1 MVVREVSFQIYRT
14 LENFPVPVHLG
25 TETQFSPVYRNAS
38 GRFDGLFV
46 YTLKGRGCF
55 EEADGRKYQL
65 LPGVAYVCSGLEPGV
80 KYYYPPDAAE
90 PWTFIWFS
98 FKGEF
103 AENMLKSVI
112 GRYGRAYCI
121 PETHPVMLE
130 LLALQNSR
138 GPVHVL
144 SPHEGSAL
152 VFAVINM
159 LAETHEQKH
168 KENHASRLI
177 LKAQQMIISRINEKV
192 SCEQVAAELNISRE
206 HFSRL
211 FKQQTGVTP
220 NEFIVRRKIIHA
232 CHLLKDTS
240 MNCKEI
246 AFAVGYETPANFIRA
261 FKGYQK
267 TTPLQFRKN
276 GVIPIY

>member
-1 MVVREVSFQIYRT
+1 MVISDVVFQIYRG
-14 LENFPVPVHLG
+14 LEGFPVPVHLE
-25 TETQFSPVYRNAS
+25 TETQFSPVYRNSS
-38 GRFDGLFV
+38 GRFRGLFV

-55 EEADGRKYQL
+55 EEADGRRHQL
-65 LPGVAYVCSGLEPGV
+65 LPGIAYACAGLEPGV
-80 KYYYPPDAAE
+80 KYYYPADATE
-90 PWTFIWFS
+90 PWTFMWFS

-112 GRYGRAYCI
+112 SRYGRTYCI
-121 PETHPVMLE
+121 PATHPVMLE
-130 LLALQNSR
+130 LQALQNSR
-138 GPVHVL
+138 GQVHVL

-159 LAETHEQKH
+159 LAETREQKH

-177 LKAQQMIISRINEKV
+177 LKAQQIIISRIHEKV

-211 FKQQTGVTP
+211 FKQQTGITP
-220 NEFIVRRKIIHA
+220 YEFIARRKIIHA
-232 CHLLKDTS
+232 CHLLKDTR

>member
-1 MVVREVSFQIYRT
+1 MVVSDINFQVYRG
-14 LENFPVPVHLG
+14 LEGFPVPVHLE
-25 TETQFSPVYRNAS
+25 TETQLSTVYRNAC

-55 EEADGRKYQL
+55 EEADGRKHQL
-65 LPGVAYVCSGLEPGV
+65 LPEIAYVCSGLEPGV
-80 KYYYPPDAAE
+80 KYYYPEDATA
-90 PWTFIWFS
+90 PWTFMWFR
-98 FKGEF
+98 FKGKY
-103 AENMLKSVI
+103 AEDMLKSVI
-112 GRYGRAYCI
+112 NRYGRTYCI
-121 PETHPVMLE
+121 PEKHPVILE
-130 LLALQNSR
+130 LLTLQNSR

-159 LAETHEQKH
+159 LAETREQKH

-192 SCEQVAAELNISRE
+192 NCEQVAAELNISRE

-211 FKQQTGVTP
+211 FKQQTGITP

-246 AFAVGYETPANFIRA
+246 SFAVGYGTPANFIRA

-276 GVIPIY
+276 GVIPMR